1 MVCPYK
7 QHTLNR
13 YVKAVGIGLHTGRR
27 AVVKLRPA
35 SANSGIRFVR
45 TDIDPVVLIQASTEY
60 VTDTAFAT
68 TIGNSY
74 GSVSTIEHLMAA
86 FAGMGVDNAVVEID
100 GPEIPI
106 MDGSAYPFVSLIK
119 DAGLRVQDAPRRY
132 IKILEPVTVSSGD
145 KYVTIMPSDDFHVSV
160 IIDFEHPLIARQQ
173 FDSRLTPHIFDRHIS
188 RARTFG
194 FLKEVEYLKE
204 NGMALGGTLDN
215 ALVLDEIS
223 ILNHE
228 GLRFP
233 DEFVRHKALD
243 LIGDI
248 SLLGAPVLG
257 KVQSFKGGHAIYH
270 LLNQELLSRP
280 YAWCMVEFDVE
291 HGLDINSWDKR
302 VKKSS
307 LHPYHFNS

>member
-1 MVCPYK
+1 MVYPYK
-7 QHTLNR
+7 QHTLNSH
-13 YVKAVGIGLHTGRR
+13 VKASGIGLHTGIKTTI
-27 AVVKLRPA
+27 KLRPA
-35 SANSGIRFVR
+35 PPDSGIRFVR
-45 TDIDPVVLIQASTEY
+45 TDLDPVMLIQAGTEY

-68 TIGNSY
+68 TIGNAD

-86 FAGMGVDNAVVEID
+86 FAGMCVDNVVVEID

-119 DAGLRVQDAPRRY
+119 YAGLKAQDAPRRY

-145 KYVTIMPSDDFHVSV
+145 KYVTIMPSDGFYVSV
-160 IIDFEHPLIARQQ
+160 GIDFEHPLIARQQ
-173 FDSRLTPHIFDRHIS
+173 FDSKLTPHIFDRHIS

-194 FLKEVEYLKE
+194 FLKEIEHLKE
-204 NGMALGGTLDN
+204 NGMALGGALEN
-215 ALVLDEIS
+215 ALVLDETS

-248 SLLGAPVLG
+248 CLLGSPVLG
-257 KVQSFKGGHAIYH
+257 KVQSFKGGHAIHH
-270 LLNQELLSRP
+270 LLNQELLNRP
-280 YAWCMVEFDVE
+280 YAWRMVE
-291 HGLDINSWDKR
+291 LDMEYDLNVRSWER
-302 VKKSS
+302 QGENALSVSMQ
-307 LHPYHFNS
+307 L

>member
-1 MVCPYK
+1 MV
-7 QHTLNR
+7 T
-13 YVKAVGIGLHTGRR
+13 
-27 AVVKLRPA
+27 VKLRPA
-35 SANSGIRFVR
+35 PVDSGIRFVR
-45 TDIDPVVLIQASTEY
+45 TDIDPVVLIQAGTEY

-68 TIGNSY
+68 TVGNSD

-100 GPEIPI
+100 GPEVPI

-119 DAGLRVQDAPRRY
+119 DVGLRVQDAPRRY
-132 IKILEPVTVSSGD
+132 IQILEPVTVSSGD
-145 KYVTIMPSDDFHVSV
+145 KYVTIMPSDGFHVSV
-160 IIDFEHPLIARQQ
+160 GIDFEHPLIARQQ
-173 FDSRLTPHIFDRHIS
+173 FDSRLTPHIFDRHVS

-204 NGMALGGTLDN
+204 NGMALGGALDN
-215 ALVLDEIS
+215 ALVLDETS

-248 SLLGAPVLG
+248 SLLGGPVLG
-257 KVQSFKGGHAIYH
+257 KVQSFKGGHAIHH

-280 YAWCMVEFDVE
+280 YAWRMVEFDVE
-291 HGLDINSWDKR
+291 HGLDTNSWDRRGEKGF
-302 VKKSS
+302 SAS
-307 LHPYHFNS
+307 MSF